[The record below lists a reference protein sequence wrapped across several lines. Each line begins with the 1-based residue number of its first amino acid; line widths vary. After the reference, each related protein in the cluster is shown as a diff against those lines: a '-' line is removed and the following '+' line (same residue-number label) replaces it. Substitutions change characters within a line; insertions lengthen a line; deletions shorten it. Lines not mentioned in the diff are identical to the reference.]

1 MIQSEITLKR
11 TPLYDKHIGLNAKM
25 VPFSGWE
32 MPVQYTSILEEHLH
46 TREKAGLFDI
56 CHMGEF
62 FVKGDNAEADISK
75 LVTCDISKLI
85 LGKSKYGF
93 MLNEAGGIIDDL
105 IVFRTGEDEF
115 MLVVNGS
122 RIEKDKEWIK
132 SKLTQDTSFIDKSEE
147 IAKIDLQGPLS
158 ESILEKYIKKDILNG
173 LKRFNFV
180 NVHIKGNE
188 ILLSRTGYTGEAGFE
203 LFMNRAG
210 AGVIWDLLLEDD
222 NVKPVGLGARD
233 TLRLEMGYSLY
244 GNDIDEKHNPY
255 ESNLSN
261 FVYLEK
267 DFIGKKSLPNKDEV
281 TQKLVGFVCTG
292 RRSARSHFKVLNVL
306 GKEIGEVTSSAFS
319 PCMKIGIGL
328 CYLLE
333 EYSKVGQKIV
343 LSNDKIKIEAEVQ
356 TLPLYKK

>member
-1 MIQSEITLKR
+1 MQSEITLKR
-11 TPLYDKHIGLNAKM
+11 TPLYNKHIALNARM

-62 FVKGDNAEADISK
+62 FVKGDNVEADINK
-75 LVTCDISKLI
+75 LVTCDISKLT

-93 MLNEAGGIIDDL
+93 MLNETGGIIDDL

-115 MLVVNGS
+115 MLVVNGA
-122 RIEKDKEWIK
+122 RVEKDMTWIK
-132 SKLTQDTSFIDKSEE
+132 SNLTQGTSFIDKSDET
-147 IAKIDLQGPLS
+147 AKIDLQGPLS
-158 ESILEKYIKKDILNG
+158 ESILEKYVEKNILNR

-180 NVHIKGNE
+180 KIPIKGNE

-203 LFMNRAG
+203 LFMNCECAG
-210 AGVIWDLLLEDD
+210 KIWDLLLEDD

-261 FVYLEK
+261 FVYTEK
-267 DFIGKKSLPNKDEV
+267 DFIGKECLPNKDEV
-281 TQKLVGFVCTG
+281 TQKLVGFVCEG

-319 PCMKIGIGL
+319 PCMKNGIGL

-333 EYSKVGQKIV
+333 EYSKVGQKII
-343 LSNDKIKIEAEVQ
+343 LSNDKIEINARVES
-356 TLPLYKK
+356 LPLYKK